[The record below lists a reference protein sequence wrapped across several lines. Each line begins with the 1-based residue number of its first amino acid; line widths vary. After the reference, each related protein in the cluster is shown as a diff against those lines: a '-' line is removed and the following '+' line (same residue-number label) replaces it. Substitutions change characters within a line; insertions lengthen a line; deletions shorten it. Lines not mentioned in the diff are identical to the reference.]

1 MHYTSPHLKCFG
13 GGGIKSSLNNSN
25 TLTFDLQ
32 EDMIF
37 KNPKDIPG
45 NTSVFPAV
53 SWSRYPYFQGAVV
66 MQGVRVSIQSAGPA
80 IFEPEAQR
88 GHVKKK
94 KVENTLSSVR
104 SSCTHQVMFGMG
116 DPKNEQSN
124 IARWFRMTSYFL
136 LTGVRTLGGSAT
148 MKQWGFI
155 FSLLPPTNTHT
166 HTN

>member
-1 MHYTSPHLKCFG
+1 M
-13 GGGIKSSLNNSN
+13 KSSLNNSN

-155 FSLLPPTNTHT
+155 FSL
-166 HTN
+166 

>member
-1 MHYTSPHLKCFG
+1 
-13 GGGIKSSLNNSN
+13 
-25 TLTFDLQ
+25 
-32 EDMIF
+32 MIF

-94 KVENTLSSVR
+94 KWKTHFPLFEVHVLTKLCLGWAIQRMSSPT
-104 SSCTHQVMFGMG
+104 SPGGFG
-116 DPKNEQSN
+116 
-124 IARWFRMTSYFL
+124 
-136 LTGVRTLGGSAT
+136 
-148 MKQWGFI
+148 
-155 FSLLPPTNTHT
+155 
-166 HTN
+166 